1 MAVIL
6 GRPCAV
12 NFGREMPSKPIDVPY
27 PHSFSDTQ
35 VFPRDPTI
43 DPPTPLVRS
52 LWASELTGPLRDI
65 QDLEAEGPTP
75 KDYYKVD
82 QLHEK
87 IMELDEKKPA
97 VLRLR
102 NPDARWDHLP
112 RLNWLRETRY
122 NVAQLHEFS
131 LLALHRPYVFSR
143 EESRSAALRA
153 SINMLGLLRQ
163 LLKTVPQESW
173 RK

>member
-1 MAVIL
+1 MA
-6 GRPCAV
+6 
-12 NFGREMPSKPIDVPY
+12 SKPIDVPY

-35 VFPRDPTI
+35 VFPRNPDI

-52 LWASELTGPLRDI
+52 LWVSELTGPLREI

-75 KDYYKVD
+75 KDYSKVD
-82 QLHEK
+82 RLHEK

-97 VLRLR
+97 VLRLK
-102 NPDARWDHLP
+102 NPDSRWDHLP
-112 RLNWLRETRY
+112 PLKWLRESRFS
-122 NVAQLHEFS
+122 VAQLHEFS

-143 EESRSAALRA
+143 EESRSAALTA
-153 SINMLGLLRQ
+153 SVNMLGLLRE
-163 LLKTVPQESW
+163 LLQSMPQESW